1 MKRLVIKP
9 FISKFIP
16 CRWQKEEYYLRLK
29 VRIIHHVS
37 PSCLLKQFI
46 TARKRSLGQGHI
58 FTSVCHSVH
67 RGGDPSRGVCIQWGW
82 ADPPSW
88 DTMDMVCIH
97 PGVVHIQREGLPPG
111 GLHPVGY
118 ASTGSASGGFCFG
131 GGLGRPPP
139 HIILWHT
146 VNKRAVRM
154 LLECNL
160 VTKFVNIWH

>member
-1 MKRLVIKP
+1 MIKP

-67 RGGDPSRGVCIQWGW
+67 RGETPPEGSASSGVRQT
-82 ADPPSW
+82 PPSW

-131 GGLGRPPP
+131 GVGQTPSPYKTMAYGQQAGGT
-139 HIILWHT
+139 HAT
-146 VNKRAVRM
+146 RM
-154 LLECNL
+154 QSCY
-160 VTKFVNIWH
+160 

>member
-67 RGGDPSRGVCIQWGW
+67 RGETPPEGSASSGVRQTPPLMGYYGYGLHPSRGGPHPEGGSASRGSASSGICLHGVCIRGILLRGGW
-82 ADPPSW
+82 ADP
-88 DTMDMVCIH
+88 
-97 PGVVHIQREGLPPG
+97 LP
-111 GLHPVGY
+111 
-118 ASTGSASGGFCFG
+118 
-131 GGLGRPPP
+131 
-139 HIILWHT
+139 I
-146 VNKRAVRM
+146 
-154 LLECNL
+154 
-160 VTKFVNIWH
+160 